1 MKFFKVAILIFTL
14 CTAQMAMCQTYTSKN
29 PPSIKREYNLQIPS
43 GIFLKAIVQSEIS
56 TKTNNINDPVR
67 AIIDNNFYF
76 MDAICIP
83 ENSIITG
90 RITEFQLP
98 KKGRNGLFRLHFDS
112 LTFPNGKQIPFDGE
126 LWADGS
132 NMIGGQ
138 PSALTETREVPF
150 CASGMNYLL
159 LKPTGEYSV
168 GKDVTLSA
176 GSEIL
181 IKTNTPIKV
190 NFTDYQ

>member
-1 MKFFKVAILIFTL
+1 
-14 CTAQMAMCQTYTSKN
+14 
-29 PPSIKREYNLQIPS
+29 
-43 GIFLKAIVQSEIS
+43 
-56 TKTNNINDPVR
+56 
-67 AIIDNNFYF
+67 
-76 MDAICIP
+76 
-83 ENSIITG
+83 
-90 RITEFQLP
+90 
-98 KKGRNGLFRLHFDS
+98 
-112 LTFPNGKQIPFDGE
+112 
-126 LWADGS
+126 
-132 NMIGGQ
+132 MIGGQ